1 MTVCAVSGAASKRT
15 VAASSDEI
23 AAAAATVLGAL
34 GTTGRTASVAEAQ
47 AATMLLHTA
56 LEADPNVLNDPQVIT
71 TPGRRPTSAG
81 MNLVGLGLES
91 RPKESAR
98 LDIENVC
105 RLGEWWVDALLHET
119 LTRVPR
125 AWWWDAGRRGLALGV
140 SSPRCAR
147 PPTGRS
153 GTRAFRRTGG

>member
-56 LEADPNVLNDPQVIT
+56 LKADPNVLNDPQVIT

-98 LDIENVC
+98 LDREVSVGWASPSSRGLC
-105 RLGEWWVDALLHET
+105 GGDALL
-119 LTRVPR
+119 LSSV
-125 AWWWDAGRRGLALGV
+125 AGNWKA
-140 SSPRCAR
+140 
-147 PPTGRS
+147 
-153 GTRAFRRTGG
+153 